1 MSTNSAPSGFAAL
14 GEAIANNKAM
24 TFGAVTTVALFI
36 ASFSVSAHFLGSD
49 ESWEKIQKEAL
60 TKVLPLTLFGT
71 LALFVT
77 SALYLLQDPH
87 KTMYYLLVLSC
98 LSLGLS
104 YSALVIAAISK

>member
-1 MSTNSAPSGFAAL
+1 MSTNSAPSGFDAL
-14 GEAIANNKAM
+14 WQAIVNNKAM
-24 TFGAVTTVALFI
+24 TFGAVTTIVLFI
-36 ASFSVSAHFLGSD
+36 ASFAVSAHFLGGSD
-49 ESWEKIQKEAL
+49 TWEKIQKEAL

>member
-1 MSTNSAPSGFAAL
+1 MSTNAPSPLASL
-14 GEAIANNKAM
+14 GSAIANNKAM
-24 TFGAVTTVALFI
+24 TAGAVVTIALFI
-36 ASFSVSAHFLGSD
+36 ASFAVAASFLGD
-49 ESWEKIQKEAL
+49 KQDWEKIQKEAL

-104 YSALVIAAISK
+104 YSAVVISAIAK